1 MISKSNWGW
10 IFTATFFIFSMLMLG
25 KLRET
30 ESRLTEVNQTLDS
43 LRNEIE
49 LKNDQLEVR
58 EEQVSLLMQ
67 LNSDNFDRI
76 EDIEKMQRLFSE

>member
-1 MISKSNWGW
+1 
-10 IFTATFFIFSMLMLG
+10 MLG